1 MHNFCVKNI
10 NEYEQ
15 VTNVL
20 SRLTGVIKDV
30 LFPAQC
36 LVCGAFFHNDSHQRN
51 GLPAAVFQAGTAPDF
66 EKVMAPFLCRL
77 CSKDFVAAV
86 SPLCTVCG
94 IMFQSREGQDHIC
107 GECLTSPKLFGMARS
122 LGAYERALL
131 AVIHRMKYAGKV
143 QVARPLGALL
153 FFALIRYWQPGSIDL
168 AIPVPLHSKKIRT
181 RGFNQSYL
189 LVRGWESMDAAL
201 NIEQPFIKVDG
212 RALIRERWT
221 EPQTGLGKKKR
232 LANIKNAFGV
242 SESAKIEGKRILL
255 VDDVYTTGATVN
267 ECAKVLLGAGARRVD
282 VLTLAQ
288 AL

>member
-1 MHNFCVKNI
+1 LRLPPENRNI
-10 NEYEQ
+10 
-15 VTNVL
+15 L
-20 SRLTGVIKDV
+20 SRLAGVIKDV

-51 GLPAAVFQAGTAPDF
+51 GLPAEVFQAGTAPDF

-86 SPLCTVCG
+86 SPMCTVCG

-107 GECLTSPKLFGMARS
+107 GECLTSTKLFGMART

-131 AVIHRMKYAGKV
+131 AVIHRMKYAGKI
-143 QVARPLGALL
+143 QVARPLGAHL
-153 FFALIRYWQPGSIDL
+153 FFALIRYWEPGRIDL
-168 AIPVPLHSKKIRT
+168 AIPVPLHLIKIRT
-181 RGFNQSYL
+181 RGFNQSFL
-189 LVRGWESMDAAL
+189 LVRGWESMAAAL
-201 NIEQPFIKVDG
+201 NVEQPFIKVDG

-221 EPQTGLGKKKR
+221 DPQTGLGKKKR

-242 SESAKIEGKRILL
+242 SEFAKIEGKRILL

-267 ECAKVLLGAGARRVD
+267 ECAKVLLGAGAGRVD

>member
-1 MHNFCVKNI
+1 MRLPPETRNI
-10 NEYEQ
+10 
-15 VTNVL
+15 L

-36 LVCGAFFHNDSHQRN
+36 LVCGAFFHNDSHLRN
-51 GLPAAVFQAGTAPDF
+51 GLPAEVLQAGTAPDF

-86 SPLCTVCG
+86 SPMCTVCG
-94 IMFQSREGQDHIC
+94 IMFQSREGKDHIC

-143 QVARPLGALL
+143 QAARPLGALL
-153 FFALIRYWQPGSIDL
+153 FFAFIRYWQPGRIDL
-168 AIPVPLHSKKIRT
+168 AIPVPLHLKKIRT
-181 RGFNQSYL
+181 RGFNQSFL
-189 LVRGWESMDAAL
+189 LVRGWESMAAAL

-212 RALIRERWT
+212 RTLIRERWT

-232 LANIKNAFGV
+232 QANIKNAFSV
-242 SESAKIEGKRILL
+242 SDATRIAGKKILL

-267 ECAKVLLGAGARRVD
+267 ECARVLLGAGARRVD

>member
-1 MHNFCVKNI
+1 MRLPS
-10 NEYEQ
+10 E
-15 VTNVL
+15 TRNVL

-51 GLPAAVFQAGTAPDF
+51 SLPAEVFQAGTAPDF

-86 SPLCTVCG
+86 SPMCTVCG

-107 GECLTSPKLFGMARS
+107 GECLTSPKLFGMART
-122 LGAYERALL
+122 LGAYERGLL

-153 FFALIRYWQPGSIDL
+153 FFALIRYWEPGRIDL
-168 AIPVPLHSKKIRT
+168 AIPVPLHLKKIRT
-181 RGFNQSYL
+181 RGFNQSFL
-189 LVRGWESMDAAL
+189 LVRGWESMAAAL

-221 EPQTGLGKKKR
+221 EQQTGLGKKKR
-232 LANIKNAFGV
+232 LANIKNAFSV
-242 SESAKIEGKRILL
+242 SDATRIAGKKILL

-267 ECAKVLLGAGARRVD
+267 ECARVLLGAGARRVD

>member
-1 MHNFCVKNI
+1 MRLPPENRNI
-10 NEYEQ
+10 
-15 VTNVL
+15 L
-20 SRLTGVIKDV
+20 SRLAGVIKDV

-36 LVCGAFFHNDSHQRN
+36 LVCGAFFHNNSHQRN
-51 GLPAAVFQAGTAPDF
+51 SLPAEVFQAGTAPDF

-86 SPLCTVCG
+86 SPMCTVCG

-107 GECLTSPKLFGMARS
+107 GECLTSPKLFGMART

-153 FFALIRYWQPGSIDL
+153 FFALIRYWEPGRIDL
-168 AIPVPLHSKKIRT
+168 AIPVPLHLIKIRT
-181 RGFNQSYL
+181 RGFNQSFL
-189 LVRGWESMDAAL
+189 LVRGWESMAAAL
-201 NIEQPFIKVDG
+201 NVEQPFIKVDG

-221 EPQTGLGKKKR
+221 DPQTGLGKKKR

-242 SESAKIEGKRILL
+242 SEFAKIEGKRILL

-267 ECAKVLLGAGARRVD
+267 ECAKVLLGAGAGRVD

>member
-1 MHNFCVKNI
+1 M
-10 NEYEQ
+10 E
-15 VTNVL
+15 TRNVL
-20 SRLTGVIKDV
+20 SRLAGVIKDV

-51 GLPAAVFQAGTAPDF
+51 GLPAEVFQAGTAPDF
-66 EKVMAPFLCRL
+66 TKVMAPFLCRL

-86 SPLCTVCG
+86 SPMCTVCG
-94 IMFQSREGQDHIC
+94 IMFQSREGDDHIC

-153 FFALIRYWQPGSIDL
+153 FFALIRYWEPGSIDL
-168 AIPVPLHSKKIRT
+168 VVPVPLHSKKMRT
-181 RGFNQSYL
+181 RGFNQSFL
-189 LVRGWESMDAAL
+189 LVRGWESMAAAL

-212 RALIRERWT
+212 RTLIRKRWT

-282 VLTLAQ
+282 VLTLAH

>member
-1 MHNFCVKNI
+1 MRLPPETRNI
-10 NEYEQ
+10 
-15 VTNVL
+15 L

-36 LVCGAFFHNDSHQRN
+36 LVCGAFFHHDLQNKSC
-51 GLPAAVFQAGTAPDF
+51 LSAEVLQAGTAPDF
-66 EKVMAPFLCRL
+66 EKVMAPFLCRV

-86 SPLCTVCG
+86 SPMCTVCG
-94 IMFQSREGQDHIC
+94 IMFQSREGEDHIC

-122 LGAYERALL
+122 LGAYERALM

-143 QVARPLGALL
+143 QVARPLGKLL
-153 FFALIRYWQPGSIDL
+153 FFAFIRYWGISRIDL
-168 AIPVPLHSKKIRT
+168 VIPVPLHASKIRK
-181 RGFNQSYL
+181 RGFNQSFL
-189 LVRGWESMDAAL
+189 LVRGWASMAEAL
-201 NIEQPFIKVDG
+201 KIELPFIKVDG
-212 RALIRERWT
+212 RIFIRKRWT
-221 EPQTGLGKKKR
+221 EPQTGLDKKKR
-232 LANIKNAFGV
+232 LKNIKNAFGV
-242 SESAKIEGKRILL
+242 SESAKMEGKRILL

>member
-1 MHNFCVKNI
+1 
-10 NEYEQ
+10 
-15 VTNVL
+15 L

-36 LVCGAFFHNDSHQRN
+36 LVCGAFFHNNSHQRN
-51 GLPAAVFQAGTAPDF
+51 SLPAEVFQAGTAPDF

-86 SPLCTVCG
+86 SPMCTVCG

-107 GECLTSPKLFGMARS
+107 GECLTSPKLFGMART

-131 AVIHRMKYAGKV
+131 AVIHRMKYAGKI

-153 FFALIRYWQPGSIDL
+153 FFALIRNWEPGRIDL
-168 AIPVPLHSKKIRT
+168 AIPVPLHLIKIRT
-181 RGFNQSYL
+181 RGFNQSFL
-189 LVRGWESMDAAL
+189 LVRGWESMAAAL

-212 RALIRERWT
+212 RTLIRERWT

-232 LANIKNAFGV
+232 LANIKNAFSV
-242 SESAKIEGKRILL
+242 SDATRIAGKNILL

-267 ECAKVLLGAGARRVD
+267 ECARVLLGAGARRVD